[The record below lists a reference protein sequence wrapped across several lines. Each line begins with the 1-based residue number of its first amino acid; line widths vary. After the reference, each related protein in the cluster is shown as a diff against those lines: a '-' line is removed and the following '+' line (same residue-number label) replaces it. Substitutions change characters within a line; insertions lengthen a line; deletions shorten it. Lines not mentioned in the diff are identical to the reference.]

1 MITQESVNMRLDKLL
16 AQMNILRRGIQQDP
30 GSQELRSAFTV
41 ALIEVLLALNATEF
55 LKQDEQRKEHIRQ
68 QVSDDM
74 SAIRA
79 IWTAQEREATTH

>member
-1 MITQESVNMRLDKLL
+1 MITQEAVNPKLNKLL
-16 AQMNILRRGIQQDP
+16 AQMNILCQGIQQDP

-41 ALIEVLLALNATEF
+41 ALIETLLALNATEF

-74 SAIRA
+74 SAIQK
-79 IWTAQEREATTH
+79 IWAAKEK